1 MLSLTRCVL
10 CTRVQVVTVN
20 VGAAVAAADAA
31 EGGDGIS
38 VAVTVAA
45 KKRQGLL
52 LKTRFVMA
60 YCVDLMEKL
69 FVYRGCRHF
78 SLPVRV
84 SVAYRVVP
92 RVLLL
97 VSCYIEAHFLPVALP
112 LLPLA
117 LGRYVTLRG
126 LGLC

>member
-1 MLSLTRCVL
+1 MLSLKCCIL
-10 CTRVQVVTVN
+10 CTRVQVIAVN

-38 VAVTVAA
+38 VAVTVAEN
-45 KKRQGLL
+45 KKQGLL
-52 LKTRFVMA
+52 LKTKVVIA

-69 FVYRGCRHF
+69 FVYRCCRHF

-84 SVAYRVVP
+84 SVAYRVVS

-97 VSCYIEAHFLPVALP
+97 VSCYIEAHFLPVAFP

-126 LGLC
+126 LRL